1 MSACYVET
9 GAGGRAFLRRGQRL
23 LAVSGE
29 LVEQGRVGL
38 ALRGL
43 ICFSSISLVF
53 QGQRRRVRPTER
65 HRGLKTALV
74 KKQVHKTAEPSAVFH
89 LCCMFNTYLPS
100 FPVKYEGG
108 HGTYF
113 T

>member
-43 ICFSSISLVF
+43 LIF
-53 QGQRRRVRPTER
+53 QQ
-65 HRGLKTALV
+65 
-74 KKQVHKTAEPSAVFH
+74 H
-89 LCCMFNTYLPS
+89 LL
-100 FPVKYEGG
+100 
-108 HGTYF
+108 
-113 T
+113 